1 MLKLINI
8 YGVAKGFYT
17 LCYLL
22 FYITYNNMQKNCKM
36 LPNKINKWKIEWEY
50 LCFLPIL
57 YIIAPIVYAIP
68 PDNNNINPFAVKAF
82 GNIYA
87 LNIMHH
93 PIAK

>member
-1 MLKLINI
+1 M
-8 YGVAKGFYT
+8 
-17 LCYLL
+17 
-22 FYITYNNMQKNCKM
+22 
-36 LPNKINKWKIEWEY
+36 
-50 LCFLPIL
+50 L

-87 LNIMHH
+87 LNIIHH